1 MDYPTIAT
9 FLHARHG
16 LGNAFDAAL
25 DLARRFDSHLR
36 VIAPG
41 IDRTD
46 PGFYYAG
53 VHAVALRE
61 NVDLAKHEIEEL
73 RDKVTARL
81 APEVVRHDLESRLVQ
96 LPALGE
102 YLAERI
108 RLCDLGVLASPY
120 GKTCGQEDVVA
131 LESVLFLARAPVYVM
146 PDAGRCNPTPR
157 RVLVAWNES
166 DEALHAIRA
175 ALPFLRAADLVD
187 IVIIDPPRHAS
198 GRSDP
203 GGALASYLT
212 RHGVSLEIA
221 ILART
226 EPGIANILIRRAEE
240 TGAEL
245 VVMGAYG
252 HTRMR
257 EAIIG
262 GATRHML
269 ENSPVP
275 LFMAH

>member
-1 MDYPTIAT
+1 MEYPTIAT
-9 FLHARHG
+9 FLHARSG
-16 LGNAFDAAL
+16 MGKAFEAAL

-53 VHAVALRE
+53 AHAIALRE
-61 NVDLAKHEIEEL
+61 NVDLAKSEIENL
-73 RDKVTARL
+73 RNTVSARL

-96 LPALGE
+96 LPALGD
-102 YLAERI
+102 YLAERV

-120 GKTCGQEDVVA
+120 GKTCGQEDVIA

-146 PDAGRCNPTPR
+146 PAGGKSNPTPR

-166 DEALHAIRA
+166 DEALHAVRA

-187 IVIIDPPRHAS
+187 IVIVDPPRHAG

-212 RHGVSLEIA
+212 RHGVQLEIS

-226 EPGIANILIRRAEE
+226 EPGIASILTRRAEE
-240 TGAEL
+240 TGADL

-262 GATRHML
+262 GATRNML
-269 ENSPVP
+269 ENSTVP